1 MAQDNRQFTDSRRI
15 IAWGMLLIATLFIG
29 GVIWMALARIT
40 GTVVAPGSVKIA
52 TERQLVQHL
61 EGGIV
66 KQILV
71 HNGDKVKKG
80 QPLVVMESAGVNAS
94 VQMLRSR
101 QYGLWLT
108 AARLQAEKALADH
121 IVWPPELINTEGKC
135 LSSDIEVLLDS
146 EQKIFTSRRKAL
158 ADNVSFFENQIEQFN
173 KVIDSLRER
182 IHFKELIMASLNEE
196 LLAKTALY
204 QDRFIDK
211 TVVLG
216 LQRSLSQTE
225 SDKEQLVGLINEN
238 LSRIAELGIKTKSLY
253 EDYTKKAAADLGEVN
268 QNIIDIKE
276 RLRPRLDAQERL
288 EVVAPVGGEVMAL
301 QVHSTGEVLPP
312 GAAIL
317 EIVPD
322 NEPLIIEC
330 RIMTDDIAEIHR
342 GLSADVQLAAFNSR
356 TNPKIRGEVSYIS
369 VDREE
374 ERTAYGVQSFY
385 IAHVVL
391 DRQDLEK
398 SGLYV
403 SPGMPVVAF
412 INIEPRTVLSYAID
426 PLRHGIDR
434 ALRED

>member
-1 MAQDNRQFTDSRRI
+1 MAQEKIQFTDSRRI
-15 IAWGMLLIATLFIG
+15 IAWGLLLIATLFIG
-29 GVIWMALARIT
+29 GIIWMALARIT

-52 TERQLVQHL
+52 TERQVVQHL

-108 AARLQAEKALADH
+108 AARLQAEKSRADH
-121 IVWPPELINTEGKC
+121 IVWPPELINTEGKY
-135 LSSDIEVLLDS
+135 LSPDIEFLLDS
-146 EQKIFTSRRKAL
+146 EQKIFTTRRKAL
-158 ADNVSFFENQIEQFN
+158 ADNVAFFKNQMEQFN
-173 KVIDSLRER
+173 EVIDSLRER

-196 LLAKTALY
+196 LQAKTALY
-204 QDRFIDK
+204 QERFIDK

-216 LQRSLSQTE
+216 LQRNLSQTE
-225 SDKEQLVGLINEN
+225 SEKEQLAGLINEN
-238 LSRIAELGIKTKSLY
+238 LSRIAELRIRTKSLY

-268 QNIIDIKE
+268 QKILDIKE
-276 RLRPRLDAQERL
+276 RLRPRMDAQERL

-301 QVHSTGEVLPP
+301 RVHSTGQVLAP

-374 ERTAYGVQSFY
+374 ERTAHGVQSFY
-385 IAHVVL
+385 LAHVVL

-412 INIEPRTVLSYAID
+412 INIEPRTVLSSVID

>member
-1 MAQDNRQFTDSRRI
+1 
-15 IAWGMLLIATLFIG
+15 
-29 GVIWMALARIT
+29 
-40 GTVVAPGSVKIA
+40 
-52 TERQLVQHL
+52 
-61 EGGIV
+61 
-66 KQILV
+66 
-71 HNGDKVKKG
+71 
-80 QPLVVMESAGVNAS
+80 
-94 VQMLRSR
+94 
-101 QYGLWLT
+101 
-108 AARLQAEKALADH
+108 
-121 IVWPPELINTEGKC
+121 
-135 LSSDIEVLLDS
+135 
-146 EQKIFTSRRKAL
+146 
-158 ADNVSFFENQIEQFN
+158 
-173 KVIDSLRER
+173 
-182 IHFKELIMASLNEE
+182 
-196 LLAKTALY
+196 
-204 QDRFIDK
+204 
-211 TVVLG
+211 
-216 LQRSLSQTE
+216 
-225 SDKEQLVGLINEN
+225 
-238 LSRIAELGIKTKSLY
+238 
-253 EDYTKKAAADLGEVN
+253 
-268 QNIIDIKE
+268 
-276 RLRPRLDAQERL
+276 
-288 EVVAPVGGEVMAL
+288 L